1 MDLLEYQAKELF
13 HQIGIPILPSQ
24 TIADPSEL
32 KRLQI
37 RYPVVLK
44 SQVRAGGRGRAGGIR
59 FVENTIDAIAAAR
72 TIFNLPIMGEY
83 PEVILAEAR
92 YDAQQEF
99 FLAVLLDYQLQRPVL
114 LGSTRGGIDLDNLL
128 EHMQKI
134 VIDEEFSPFYARRLA
149 IKMGLRGTSIQSVS
163 EIIEKIY
170 YLFSEKD
177 MDLVEINPLGVS
189 ADGEL
194 MALDGKITVN
204 DNAIKR
210 HPDIMMLTVS
220 KKHASQKPSS
230 EMESPPSAIEIPEPR
245 WLDRIDEKG
254 NIGIICNSLGLALA
268 TWDLIVQD
276 KGKPTCCLIVGEET
290 NGKWL
295 PDGTLT
301 QELGEAIE
309 LALDVRGLKVVLVN
323 LLGSP
328 ETIEML
334 GGAIADYLQLHVE
347 QTAER
352 ASEERAPRA
361 TSAVSPRRSRNLQ
374 SRSSKSQ
381 ASEPPQL
388 VVRFGGGEVESVRER
403 LTAMSVLSTEDLDEA
418 IAQTLSIAKSK

>member
-83 PEVILAEAR
+83 PEFILAEAR

-99 FLAVLLDYQLQRPVL
+99 FLAVLLDYQLKRPVL
-114 LGSTRGGIDLDNLL
+114 LGSTRGGIDLDTLL
-128 EHMQKI
+128 EHMQKV
-134 VIDEEFSPFYARRLA
+134 VIDEDFSPFYARRLA
-149 IKMGLRGTSIQSVS
+149 IKMGLRGALIQSVS
-163 EIIEKIY
+163 AIIEKIY
-170 YLFSEKD
+170 HLFSEKD
-177 MDLVEINPLGVS
+177 LDLVEINPLGVS

-204 DNAIKR
+204 DSAIKR
-210 HPDIMMLTVS
+210 HLDIERLTVS
-220 KKHASQKPSS
+220 KKQPSQKPSS
-230 EMESPPSAIEIPEPR
+230 ELEAPSSAIEIPEPR

-254 NIGIICNSLGLALA
+254 NIGILSNSLGLAMA

-276 KGKPTCCLIVGEET
+276 KGKPACCLIVGEAT

-301 QELGEAIE
+301 QQLGEAIE
-309 LALDVRGLKVVLVN
+309 LALEVKGLKVVLVN
-323 LLGSP
+323 LLGSV
-328 ETIEML
+328 EAIEML
-334 GGAIADYLQLHVE
+334 GQALADYLQPHIG

-352 ASEERAPRA
+352 TSEERAPRA
-361 TSAVSPRRSRNLQ
+361 TSAVSPRRLRNLQ
-374 SRSSKSQ
+374 SRSGKSQ
-381 ASEPPQL
+381 ANEPPQFVIRL
-388 VVRFGGGEVESVRER
+388 GAGESESVKER
-403 LTAMSVLSTEDLDEA
+403 LTTMPVFLTDDLDDA